1 MNFYSDGTMKADINK
16 LLEECQIIQEFLEE
30 KVSEEPN
37 ELSDRLSM
45 LCVYMA
51 RSGNML
57 ADAKYIQDLERNR
70 VYTEYSKLILKMPAT
85 VATKFIESQTGEV
98 NYLVNWLDRINRTC
112 THQADSLRTIFS
124 FVKENLKMARGGYY

>member
-1 MNFYSDGTMKADINK
+1 
-16 LLEECQIIQEFLEE
+16 
-30 KVSEEPN
+30 
-37 ELSDRLSM
+37 M

-98 NYLVNWLDRINRTC
+98 NYLVNWLDRINRAC